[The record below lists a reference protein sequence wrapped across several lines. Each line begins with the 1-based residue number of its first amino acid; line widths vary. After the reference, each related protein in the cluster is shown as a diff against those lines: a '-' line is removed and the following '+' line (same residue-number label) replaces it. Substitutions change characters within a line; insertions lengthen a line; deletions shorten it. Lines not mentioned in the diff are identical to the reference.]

1 MWKPNGIRFLRLISV
16 RIKPKTYVCFVVLYM
31 MSSLVSNIQ
40 TFMENEKITMKLQE
54 ASDSGFWLESQDGFM
69 ATKFVVDEKTHE
81 ILYDIF
87 SPQYDVHL
95 KEETLRDVER
105 LDFISEAADRG
116 LYEKSIED
124 FWLIM
129 DAVKLWAENNG
140 FATKETS
147 LI

>member
-1 MWKPNGIRFLRLISV
+1 
-16 RIKPKTYVCFVVLYM
+16 M

-87 SPQYDVHL
+87 SPQYDVN
-95 KEETLRDVER
+95 
-105 LDFISEAADRG
+105 
-116 LYEKSIED
+116 LY
-124 FWLIM
+124 
-129 DAVKLWAENNG
+129 
-140 FATKETS
+140 
-147 LI
+147 